1 MLKSGA
7 ALVRHALEAIGVKQ
21 TFGIPGVHNT
31 EIYDELNRSATIT
44 PYLVGHEMAAACMA
58 DAVSRTGD
66 SIGCMLI
73 VPAAGVTHAASG
85 IGEAMLAGIPL
96 LIISGGIH
104 RGSGK
109 RYQLHDID
117 QHQILK
123 PLTKAT
129 YLVEDHQQLI
139 PTLFEAYWTAV
150 SGEPGPVFVEV
161 PVDIQL
167 FRGEVSEPLPQLQ
180 DFAPAPAPLDEQ
192 AIAAAAEKLL
202 AAKRPAL
209 FVGWGALRAR
219 RALVELAELLG
230 APVATTLQGVSS
242 FPGDHPL
249 HTGLSFGGAAVSA
262 ARKTVGESDCLLA
275 IGTRFGEIATG
286 SYSVEP
292 PEELIHI
299 DINPAVFNANYPTS
313 LCLQGD
319 ATEVLEQLLVALRA
333 AMNERL
339 NQGQSLPQN
348 RSAELTAS
356 IAKYKLKT
364 HQAWLAGGDS
374 RRVNP
379 AQFFTALRAKLA
391 ADAIIVADDGNHT
404 FLTAELLP
412 INRAAGFISPT
423 DFNAMG
429 YCIPACNGAKLANP
443 DSQVIGIVGDGAM
456 FMTGMEVAT
465 AVHYQLGVIYVVFND
480 GELAQISQAQELPYR
495 YKTCTKLA
503 HTHWGAFAEAME
515 CAYLAIDHER
525 DIDTVLDRALL
536 ISEQHQPVI
545 IDLKV
550 DYSQKTAFTKG
561 IVKANLNRFE
571 TTEKLRFV
579 GRALKRKVVG

>member
-7 ALVRHALEAIGVKQ
+7 ALVRHALEAIGVEH

-31 EIYDELNRSATIT
+31 EIYDELNNSQSIT

-58 DAVSRTGD
+58 DAVSRTGS

-96 LIISGGIH
+96 LVISGGIH
-104 RGSGK
+104 RGSDK

-129 YLVEDHQQLI
+129 YLIKDHQAIL
-139 PTLFEAYWTAV
+139 PTFFEAYWTAV
-150 SGEPGPVFVEV
+150 SGEPGPVFIEV

-167 FRGEVSEPLPQLQ
+167 FRGEVEQPLPLLEQYSPQ
-180 DFAPAPAPLDEQ
+180 RQPIDNQ
-192 AIAAAAEKLL
+192 AIAAAAQKLL
-202 AAKRPAL
+202 DAKQPAL
-209 FVGWGALRAR
+209 FVGWGAVRAR
-219 RALVELAELLG
+219 QQLIELAELLA

-242 FPGDHPL
+242 FPGEHPL
-249 HTGLSFGGAAVSA
+249 HTGMSFGGAAVAA
-262 ARKTVGESDCLLA
+262 ARKTVGECDCLLA
-275 IGTRFGEIATG
+275 VGTRFAEIATG
-286 SYSVEP
+286 SYSIEP
-292 PEELIHI
+292 PSELIHI
-299 DINPAVFNANYPTS
+299 DINPQVFNANYAASVTI
-313 LCLQGD
+313 QGD
-319 ATEVLEQLLVALRA
+319 AGEVLEALLVELRKAL
-333 AMNERL
+333 NERINNGADPL
-339 NQGQSLPQN
+339 QDNT
-348 RSAELTAS
+348 AERVKS
-356 IAKYKLKT
+356 IAKLKLKT
-364 HQAWLAGGDS
+364 QKEWLAGGDS
-374 RRVNP
+374 SRVNP
-379 AQFFTALRAKLA
+379 AQFFTALRAKLES
-391 ADAIIVADDGNHT
+391 DAIVVADDGNHT

-412 INRAAGFISPT
+412 IHRAGGFISPT

-429 YCIPACNGAKLANP
+429 YCIPAVNGAKLANP

-456 FMTGMEVAT
+456 FMTGMEVST
-465 AVHYQLGVIYVVFND
+465 AVHYQLGVIYVIFND

-515 CAYLAIDHER
+515 CAYLPISQES
-525 DIDTVLDRALL
+525 DIETVLERAFL
-536 ISEQHQPVI
+536 IAGQNQPVI
-545 IDLKV
+545 VDLKV

-561 IVKANLNRFE
+561 IVKANLNRFA
-571 TTEKLRFV
+571 TGDKLRFV
-579 GRALKRKVVG
+579 GRALKRKVIG

>member
-7 ALVRHALEAIGVKQ
+7 SLVRHALEAIGVKQ

-85 IGEAMLAGIPL
+85 IGEAMLAGIPML
-96 LIISGGIH
+96 VISGGIH
-104 RGSGK
+104 RGSNK

-129 YLVEDHQQLI
+129 YLVEDHQQLV

-167 FRGEVSEPLPQLQ
+167 FRGEVAEPLPLLS
-180 DFAPAPAPLDEQ
+180 DFAPASATLPEA
-192 AIAAAAEKLL
+192 AIDDAVGKLL
-202 AAKRPAL
+202 AAKKPAL
-209 FVGWGALRAR
+209 FVGWGALGARAE
-219 RALVELAELLG
+219 LIELAELLG

-249 HTGLSFGGAAVSA
+249 HTGLSFGGAAVEA
-262 ARKTVGESDCLLA
+262 ARKTVGDSDCLLA

-292 PEELIHI
+292 PAELIHV
-299 DINPAVFNANYPTS
+299 DINPAVFNANYPATVTIE
-313 LCLQGD
+313 GD
-319 ATEVLEQLLVALRA
+319 AQQVVAALLGALNGQLDA
-333 AMNERL
+333 AE
-339 NQGQSLPQN
+339 
-348 RSAELTAS
+348 RSAETAKQ
-356 IAKYKLKT
+356 IANYKLKT
-364 HQAWLAGGDS
+364 LKSWLNGGDAK
-374 RRVNP
+374 RVNP
-379 AQFFTALRAKLA
+379 AQFFTALRARLG
-391 ADAIIVADDGNHT
+391 ADAIVVADDGNHT

-412 INRAAGFISPT
+412 IRRAGGFISPT

-429 YCIPACNGAKLANP
+429 YCVPAANGAKLANP
-443 DSQVIGIVGDGAM
+443 DSQVVGIVGDGAM

-465 AVHYQLGVIYVVFND
+465 AVHYQLGVIYVIFND

-525 DIDTVLDRALL
+525 DINTVLERALL

-550 DYSQKTAFTKG
+550 DYSQRTAFTKG

-571 TTEKLRFV
+571 TSEKLRFV
-579 GRALKRKVVG
+579 GRAIKRKVVG

>member
-1 MLKSGA
+1 MQKSGA
-7 ALVRHALEAIGVKQ
+7 SLVRHALEAIGVKQ

-31 EIYDELNRSATIT
+31 EIYDELNSSASIT

-58 DAVSRTGD
+58 DAVSRTGS

-85 IGEAMLAGIPL
+85 IGEAMLAGIPML
-96 LIISGGIH
+96 VISGGIH
-104 RGSGK
+104 RGSEK

-129 YLVEDHQQLI
+129 YLIESHQQVV

-167 FRGEVSEPLPQLQ
+167 FRGEVSEPLPRLEEFTPVRAEV
-180 DFAPAPAPLDEQ
+180 DSQ
-192 AIAAAAEKLL
+192 AIAAAANKLL
-202 AAKRPAL
+202 AAKHPAL
-209 FVGWGALRAR
+209 FVGWGAIRAR
-219 RALVELAELLG
+219 AELVELAELLG

-249 HTGLSFGGAAVSA
+249 HTGLSFGGAAVAA

-275 IGTRFGEIATG
+275 VGTRFAEIATG
-286 SYSVEP
+286 SYSIEP
-292 PEELIHI
+292 PTELIHV
-299 DINPAVFNANYPTS
+299 DINPKVFNANYPASVTIE
-313 LCLQGD
+313 GD
-319 ATEVLEQLLVALRA
+319 AVQVLEQLLVSLRA
-333 AMNERL
+333 AMNERVTAG
-339 NQGQSLPQN
+339 NSASASL
-348 RSAELTAS
+348 SEGIAS
-356 IAKYKLKT
+356 TIAKHKLKT
-364 HQAWLAGGDS
+364 HKEWLAGGDS
-374 RRVNP
+374 SRVNP
-379 AQFFTALRAKLA
+379 AQFFTALHAKLDV
-391 ADAIIVADDGNHT
+391 DAIVVADDGNHT

-412 INRAAGFISPT
+412 IRRAGGFISPT

-429 YCIPACNGAKLANP
+429 YCIPAVNGAKLANP

-465 AVHYQLGVIYVVFND
+465 AVHYQLGVIYVIFND
-480 GELAQISQAQELPYR
+480 GELAQISQAQELPYH

-515 CAYLAIDHER
+515 CAYLALDHER
-525 DIDTVLDRALL
+525 DIETVLERALL
-536 ISEQHQPVI
+536 ISGQNQPVI
-545 IDLKV
+545 IDMQV

-561 IVKANLNRFE
+561 IVKANLNRFA
-571 TTEKLRFV
+571 TAEKLRFV

>member
-7 ALVRHALEAIGVKQ
+7 SLVRHALEAIGVKQ

-31 EIYDELNRSATIT
+31 EIYDELNASQTIT

-96 LIISGGIH
+96 LVISGGIH
-104 RGSGK
+104 RGSNK
-109 RYQLHDID
+109 RYQLHEID

-129 YLVEDHQQLI
+129 FLIESHQEVI

-167 FRGEVSEPLPQLQ
+167 FRGEVAEPLPALSEY
-180 DFAPAPAPLDEQ
+180 APALTPLPEA
-192 AIAAAAEKLL
+192 AIEAAAAKLL
-202 AAKRPAL
+202 AAKKPAL
-209 FVGWGALRAR
+209 FVGWGALGARAE
-219 RALVELAELLG
+219 LIELAELLG

-249 HTGLSFGGAAVSA
+249 HTGLSFGGAAVDA
-262 ARKTVGESDCLLA
+262 ARKTVGDSDCLLA

-292 PEELIHI
+292 PVELIHI
-299 DINPAVFNANYPTS
+299 DINPQVFNANYPASVTIE
-313 LCLQGD
+313 GD
-319 ATEVLEQLLVALRA
+319 AKRVVTALLSAVSEQLGEAG
-333 AMNERL
+333 E
-339 NQGQSLPQN
+339 
-348 RSAELTAS
+348 RSAELAKQ
-356 IAKYKLKT
+356 IAGYKLKT
-364 HQAWLAGGDS
+364 LKSWLNGGDGK
-374 RRVNP
+374 RVNP
-379 AQFFTALRAKLA
+379 AQFFTALHARLSS
-391 ADAIIVADDGNHT
+391 DAIVVADDGNHT

-412 INRAAGFISPT
+412 IRRAGGFISPT

-429 YCIPACNGAKLANP
+429 YCVPAANGAKLANP
-443 DSQVIGIVGDGAM
+443 ESQVVGIVGDGAM

-465 AVHYQLGVIYVVFND
+465 AVHYQLGVIYVIFND

-515 CAYLAIDHER
+515 CAYLAVDHER
-525 DIDTVLDRALL
+525 ELDTVLERALL
-536 ISEQHQPVI
+536 ISEQNQPVI

-571 TTEKLRFV
+571 TSEKLRFV

>member
-7 ALVRHALEAIGVKQ
+7 SLVRHALEAIGVKQ

-31 EIYDELNRSATIT
+31 EIYDELNRSETIT

-96 LIISGGIH
+96 LVISGGIH
-104 RGSGK
+104 RGSNK

-180 DFAPAPAPLDEQ
+180 DFAPAPTPLDEQ

-209 FVGWGALRAR
+209 FVGWGALGARAE
-219 RALVELAELLG
+219 LIELAELLG

-249 HTGLSFGGAAVSA
+249 HTGLSFGGAAVEA
-262 ARKTVGESDCLLA
+262 ARKTVGDSDCLLA

-299 DINPAVFNANYPTS
+299 DINPAVFNANYPATITIE
-313 LCLQGD
+313 GD
-319 ATEVLEQLLVALRA
+319 AQQVVAALLRALRGQLGEA
-333 AMNERL
+333 AER
-339 NQGQSLPQN
+339 PP
-348 RSAELTAS
+348 A
-356 IAKYKLKT
+356 IAKQIASYKLKT
-364 HQAWLAGGDS
+364 LKSWLNGGDGK
-374 RRVNP
+374 RVNP
-379 AQFFTALRAKLA
+379 AQFFTALRARLGP
-391 ADAIIVADDGNHT
+391 DAIVVADDGNHT

-412 INRAAGFISPT
+412 IRRAGGFISPT

-443 DSQVIGIVGDGAM
+443 DSQVVGIVGDGAM

-465 AVHYQLGVIYVVFND
+465 AVHYQLGVIYVIFND

-525 DIDTVLDRALL
+525 DIDTVLERALL

-571 TTEKLRFV
+571 TSEKLRFV